1 MKYYNEMFVNNAGN
15 FLEFSRFN
23 SGKEKKNLHFHAV
36 NYVTLKFQLASYN
49 ERHSKM
55 TTQQGVVMVY
65 YRILPCTVIMTLNKI
80 LKNLKLNT

>member
-1 MKYYNEMFVNNAGN
+1 MQGIS
-15 FLEFSRFN
+15 LN
-23 SGKEKKNLHFHAV
+23 SVGSIQEKKKNLHFHAV
-36 NYVTLKFQLASYN
+36 NYVTKFQLASYN

-80 LKNLKLNT
+80 WKKS